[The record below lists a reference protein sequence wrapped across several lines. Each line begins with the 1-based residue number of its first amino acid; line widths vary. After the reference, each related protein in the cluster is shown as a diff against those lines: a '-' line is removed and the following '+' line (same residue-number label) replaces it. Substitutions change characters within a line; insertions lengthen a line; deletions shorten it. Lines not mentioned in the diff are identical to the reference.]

1 MSAAAETGY
10 RVPLLLRG
18 EIVEGGDMAFG
29 GRRGGVSFTAPDV
42 AGHLGKLVLSTPSRM
57 ADIAGLP
64 FAEIERFLAALGER
78 LDPATNPHLAEAF
91 ALACH
96 TSGLSRSLLVEYY
109 RGIPGM
115 LQPDA
120 VRDVAERMVGLDYLN
135 GWVEQ
140 PRGRNRHGTL
150 RIRAVG
156 SRAVHIIAGNV
167 PVVGVAT
174 VLRNAITRSDAII
187 KTPSNDPLTAAA
199 IVRTMI
205 ELDPGHPI
213 TRHTSVAYWKG
224 GDARIED
231 ALYDPRR
238 IEKIVAWGGFAGIR
252 HLTQYL
258 QPGLDLITL
267 DPKHSSSL
275 IGPEAFADEATLH
288 EVALRLALDIGTMNQ
303 EGCVNARVIYV
314 LSGTDP
320 AGLERA
326 NRLGAATYAALQR
339 LPDSVSTPHK
349 AFDRDLRE
357 EIAALAFVPD
367 AYRVFGGQGN
377 EGALIVS
384 QDGAPVDFAR
394 QLACRVG
401 NIVPIDRV
409 EEAILSVNA
418 YTQTIG
424 IYPDRLKA
432 AVRDRLAW
440 QGAQRLVSLGGA
452 GLDQTPGP
460 QDGIE
465 PLRRMVKW
473 ITDEDLGAETFA
485 PFRAGQEPG

>member
-1 MSAAAETGY
+1 MSAVETQA
-10 RVPLLLRG
+10 RHHVPLLIRG
-18 EIVEGGDMAFG
+18 EVITGNEVSFG
-29 GRRGGVSFTAPDV
+29 GRRGGVAFTTPDV
-42 AGHLGKLVLSTPSRM
+42 ADHVARLTLSSPSRM
-57 ADIAGLP
+57 GDLHDLRFDDIVAY
-64 FAEIERFLAALGER
+64 LAALGER
-78 LDPATNPHLAEAF
+78 LDPDRNPHLQEAF
-91 ALACH
+91 DLACH
-96 TSGLSRSLLVEYY
+96 TSGLSKSLLVEYY
-109 RGIPGM
+109 RAIPVM

-140 PRGRNRHGTL
+140 PQGRNPHARL
-150 RIRAVG
+150 RIRAFG
-156 SRAVHIIAGNV
+156 SRGVHIIAGNV

-174 VLRNAITRSDAII
+174 VLRNAVTRSDAII

-199 IVRTMI
+199 IARTMI
-205 ELDPGHPI
+205 EMDAGHPI
-213 TRHTSVAYWKG
+213 TRHTTVAYWKG

-238 IEKIVAWGGFAGIR
+238 IEKIVAWGGFAGIK

-275 IGPEAFADEATLH
+275 IGPEAFADEATLQ

-303 EGCVNARVIYV
+303 EGCVNARVVHV
-314 LSGTDP
+314 LSGTDA
-320 AGLERA
+320 AGIAQA
-326 NRLGAATYAALQR
+326 NRLGQATYAALQR
-339 LPDSVSTPHK
+339 LPESISTPHK

-357 EIAALAFVPD
+357 EIEGLAFVPD
-367 AYRVFGGQGN
+367 EYRVFGGKGN
-377 EGALIVS
+377 EGAVIVS
-384 QDGAPVDFAR
+384 QEGAPVDFAR
-394 QLACRVG
+394 KLACRVA

-409 EEAILSVNA
+409 EDAILSVNA

-424 IYPDRLKA
+424 IFPDSLKA

-440 QGAQRLVSLGGA
+440 QGAQRLVSLGSA

-465 PLRRMVKW
+465 PLRRLVKW
-473 ITDEDLGAETFA
+473 ITDEDVGPATFDA
-485 PFRAGQEPG
+485 FRR

>member
-1 MSAAAETGY
+1 MTTTTQTRY

-18 EIVEGGDMAFG
+18 ELIEGEEMTFG
-29 GRRGGVSFTAPDV
+29 GRRGGVSFVAPDV
-42 AGHLGKLVLSTPSRM
+42 ASHLGQLVLATPSRM
-57 ADIAGLP
+57 ADIAALP
-64 FAEIERFLAALGER
+64 FAEIERYLAALGER

-91 ALACH
+91 DLACH

-109 RGIPGM
+109 RAIPGM
-115 LQPDA
+115 LVPEV

-140 PRGRNRHGTL
+140 PQGRNPHTTL

-156 SRAVHIIAGNV
+156 SRGVHIIAGNV

-187 KTPSNDPLTAAA
+187 KTPSNDPLTASA

-205 ELDPGHPI
+205 EMDADHPI

-224 GDARIED
+224 GDQRIED

-238 IEKIVAWGGFAGIR
+238 IEKIVAWGGFAGIK

-275 IGPEAFADEATLH
+275 IGPEAFADDASLQ

-320 AGLERA
+320 DGIARA
-326 NRLGAATYAALQR
+326 NRLGEATFAALQQ
-339 LPDSVSTPHK
+339 LPAGVSTPHK

-357 EIAALAFVPD
+357 EIEGLAFVPND
-367 AYRVFGGQGN
+367 FRVFGGKGN

-384 QDGAPVDFAR
+384 QESAPVDFAR

-424 IYPDRLKA
+424 IYPDSLKA

-440 QGAQRLVSLGGA
+440 QGAQRLVSLGSA

-473 ITDEDLGAETFA
+473 ITDEDVGPETFA
-485 PFRAGQEPG
+485 PFRQAG